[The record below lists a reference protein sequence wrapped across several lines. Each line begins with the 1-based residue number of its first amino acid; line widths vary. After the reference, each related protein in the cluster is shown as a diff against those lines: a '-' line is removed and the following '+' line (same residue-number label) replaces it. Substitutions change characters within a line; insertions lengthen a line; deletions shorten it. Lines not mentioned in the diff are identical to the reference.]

1 MSLSSKSEVK
11 ILLMEPLPPINKVF
25 SCVIQ
30 EENQREIFIGSMIP
44 NTAAMMTKS
53 APSAPPQQNRFIKQF
68 NRMDRPTCT
77 HCGVAGHT
85 IDKCYKL
92 NGHPLDLSSQ
102 EDYLHQVPIQ
112 FFRILK

>member
-68 NRMDRPTCT
+68 NRMDRPMCT